1 MTVLSGYRLEKT
13 LNMMESQRG
22 AEQDVS
28 MCKFLN
34 HVHVCVLKS
43 NCAPL
48 PAGGT
53 RRKATSA
60 RTSTPLGSLQRS
72 CRMNSRA
79 MESQRGAKK
88 DVSVCVC
95 VCVCVCVF
103 VGIEKCV

>member
-1 MTVLSGYRLEKT
+1 
-13 LNMMESQRG
+13 MMESQSQRG

-34 HVHVCVLKS
+34 HVHVCVFKS

-60 RTSTPLGSLQRS
+60 RTSTPLGSLERS
-72 CRMNSRA
+72 RRVNSRDRQSGG
-79 MESQRGAKK
+79 ESERGQERCE
-88 DVSVCVC
+88 CVC
-95 VCVCVCVF
+95 VCKCKCINFVTMSRCVHV
-103 VGIEKCV
+103 E